1 MVSGRDMHNV
11 TKHRALLFDREGQI
25 TCICYSLI
33 GIPIFLLCL
42 TSISSILGD
51 IFRFMYSALLH
62 CLCFA
67 CRTYARHGR
76 GKKKKARSQRS
87 SVTENHD
94 YVGSASVDPN
104 WPEAHDER
112 LSDDED
118 NHEEEV
124 DDEFDDVWNR
134 MESRVPIGI
143 VLLIIIGY
151 ICLGA
156 FMFNRFEEW
165 TMTQSVY
172 FCFIALST
180 IGFGDYVS

>member
-1 MVSGRDMHNV
+1 MVSLGDV
-11 TKHRALLFDREGQI
+11 PKFDEPSSSSLAREGQI

-42 TSISSILGD
+42 TSISSVLGD

-76 GKKKKARSQRS
+76 DKKKKRQSKRPS
-87 SVTENHD
+87 FTETRD

-104 WPEAHDER
+104 WPEAPAER
-112 LSDDED
+112 LGDEED
-118 NHEEEV
+118 NYV
-124 DDEFDDVWNR
+124 DDDDDEFDDVWNR

-143 VLLIIIGY
+143 VMSFIIGY
-151 ICLGA
+151 IFLGA
-156 FMFNRFEEW
+156 IIFNRFEGW
-165 TMTQSVY
+165 TLIESVY
-172 FCFIALST
+172 FCYITLST